1 MGLTEAWRN
10 DMTTGALSDLR
21 VIELGNMV
29 SAPFCAKMLASL
41 GAEVIKVEKPV
52 TGDDARRR
60 GPFLKDE
67 PHLEGSGLFL
77 YLNTDKLGVTLNLE
91 TSAGYSIF
99 EDLIRNADILIESN
113 LPQEMRRLGL
123 DYETLKDINP
133 RLIMTSIT
141 PFGQTGPYREYK
153 GSDLTAFHAG
163 GLGAITPRPTVGL
176 PDEGPVRM
184 KGHFADFLAGLDA
197 AAGTMCLLFERDMS
211 GKGQHLDISAQES
224 VAVSVGTSLASNSY
238 AGLTSGREGS
248 APYQPVATMA
258 CKDGYIDVQCMTEE
272 QWQRFVE
279 LMGNPDWAHWEVF
292 EDIFA
297 RAENWDALEPLI
309 TDWLRGKGKQEFYLE
324 AQGRAIPSAPVNTVA
339 DLVDS
344 EHIAAR
350 NFFTALEHPET
361 GTLQYPG
368 PFYKLSETPA
378 RVTRRAPFLGEHN
391 EQIYCG
397 RLGYSQKE
405 LDGMRKEGIV

>member
-1 MGLTEAWRN
+1 
-10 DMTTGALSDLR
+10 MTAGALSDLKA
-21 VIELGNMV
+21 VELGTMV

-60 GPFLKDE
+60 GPFLKDKH
-67 PHLEGSGLFL
+67 HLEGSGLFL
-77 YLNTDKLGVTLNLE
+77 YLNSDKLGISLDLE
-91 TSAGYSIF
+91 TSAGRIIF
-99 EDLIRNADILIESN
+99 GDLIREADILIEN
-113 LPQEMRRLGL
+113 NPPQEMRRLGL
-123 DYETLKDINP
+123 NYKTLKGLNP

-141 PFGQTGPYREYK
+141 PFGQTGPYRDYK

-163 GLGAITPRPTVGL
+163 GLGAITPRPSVGL

-197 AAGTMCLLFERDMS
+197 AAGTMCVLFERDIS
-211 GKGQHLDISAQES
+211 GTGQHLDISAQES
-224 VAVSVGTSLASNSY
+224 VAVSVATSMASNSY
-238 AGLTSGREGS
+238 SGITSGREGS

-258 CKDGYIDVQCMTEE
+258 CKDGFIDVQCMTEE
-272 QWQRFVE
+272 QWQRLVE

-292 EDIFA
+292 EDVFA

-309 TDWLRGKGKQEFYLE
+309 TDWLKEKGKQEFYLE

-339 DLVDS
+339 DFVDS

-350 NFFTALEHPET
+350 NFFIELEHPET
-361 GTLQYPG
+361 GTLKYPG
-368 PFYKLSETPA
+368 PFLRLSETPA
-378 RVTRRAPFLGEHN
+378 RVSQRAPLLGEHN

-397 RLGYSQKE
+397 RLGYSRSE
-405 LDGMRKEGIV
+405 LDEMRKAGII

>member
-1 MGLTEAWRN
+1 
-10 DMTTGALSDLR
+10 MTAGALSDLKA
-21 VIELGNMV
+21 VELGTMV

-60 GPFLKDE
+60 GPFLKDKH
-67 PHLEGSGLFL
+67 HLEGSGLFL
-77 YLNTDKLGVTLNLE
+77 YLNSDKLGISLDLE
-91 TSAGYSIF
+91 TSAGRIIF
-99 EDLIRNADILIESN
+99 GDLIREADILIEN
-113 LPQEMRRLGL
+113 NPPQEMRRLGL
-123 DYETLKDINP
+123 NYKTLKGLNP

-141 PFGQTGPYREYK
+141 PFGQTGPYRDYK

-163 GLGAITPRPTVGL
+163 GLGAITPRPSVGL
-176 PDEGPVRM
+176 PDKGPARM

-197 AAGTMCLLFERDMS
+197 AAGTMCVLFERDIS
-211 GKGQHLDISAQES
+211 GTGQHLDISAQES
-224 VAVSVGTSLASNSY
+224 VAVSVATSLASNSY
-238 AGLTSGREGS
+238 SGLTSGREGS

-272 QWQRFVE
+272 QWQRLVE

-292 EDIFA
+292 EDVFA

-309 TDWLRGKGKQEFYLE
+309 IDWLKEKGKQEFYLE

-339 DLVDS
+339 DFVDS

-350 NFFTALEHPET
+350 NFFIELEHPET
-361 GTLQYPG
+361 GTLKYPG
-368 PFYKLSETPA
+368 PFLRLSETPA
-378 RVTRRAPFLGEHN
+378 RVAQRAPLLGEHN

-397 RLGYSQKE
+397 RLGYSRSE
-405 LDGMRKEGIV
+405 LDEMRKAGII

>member
-1 MGLTEAWRN
+1 MAA
-10 DMTTGALSDLR
+10 GALSDLKA
-21 VIELGNMV
+21 VELGNMV

-60 GPFLKDE
+60 GPFLEDR
-67 PHLEGSGLFL
+67 PHPEGSGLFL
-77 YLNTDKLGVTLNLE
+77 YLNTDKLGISLNLE
-91 TSAGYSIF
+91 TSAGRLIF
-99 EDLIRNADILIESN
+99 EDLIKEADILIENN

-123 DYETLKDINP
+123 NYKTLKGLNP

-141 PFGQTGPYREYK
+141 PFGQTGPYRDYK

-163 GLGAITPRPTVGL
+163 GLGAITPRPSVGL

-197 AAGTMCLLFERDMS
+197 AAGTMCVLFERDIS
-211 GKGQHLDISAQES
+211 GTGQHLDISAQES
-224 VAVSVGTSLASNSY
+224 VAVSVATNLASNSY
-238 AGLTSGREGS
+238 SGLTSGRVGS

-272 QWQRFVE
+272 QWQRLVE

-292 EDIFA
+292 KDVFA

-309 TDWLRGKGKQEFYLE
+309 TDWLKEKGKQEFYLE
-324 AQGRAIPSAPVNTVA
+324 AQGKGIPSAPVNTIA
-339 DLVDS
+339 DFVGS
-344 EHIAAR
+344 EHITAR
-350 NFFTALEHPET
+350 NFFIELEHPET
-361 GTLQYPG
+361 GTLKYPG
-368 PFYKLSETPA
+368 PFLRLSETPA
-378 RVTRRAPFLGEHN
+378 RVAQRAPFLGEHN

-397 RLGYSQKE
+397 RLGYSRSE
-405 LDGMRKEGIV
+405 LAEMRKAGIV